1 VTARRKLIRVSLG
14 VAAGALVLGGVGG
27 AATGDNFILGQSN
40 TAGDQTSLT
49 GNLGAPVLRAVNTGT
64 AAALRGDAQNG
75 TGVNGTSVS
84 GTGQQGQSQAG
95 IGIVGQHTNTTGTNP
110 GVQGTTSSTDP
121 NGAGVVGRNT
131 GGGPGLKAIVNAG
144 VPPLAVNSDA
154 KVTSLNVDKLDGLDS
169 TAFWKLAGN
178 AGTSPGTDFLGTTDN
193 QALEL
198 KVNGGRALR
207 IEPDPTSPNLIGG
220 FFGNVVQAG
229 ADGATIGGGGRNFGQ
244 NVVSENFGTVGGGES
259 NVAGD
264 QDLNPTTAEGATVAG
279 GSENAAST
287 SFSTIGGGFINLAD
301 GAYSTVAGGTQNTAG
316 DEASAVLG
324 GSGNWAFGP
333 RSTVGGGLNN
343 QAFGSDATVA
353 GGVANLADGASSFVA
368 GNRNSAS
375 GASSVVA
382 GGGSNEA
389 SGIASAV
396 GGGIQNTA
404 SGTDSAIPGGF
415 LNVAGGDRS
424 FAAGTQAKAT
434 QDGSFVWGDRT
445 FTDLTAPGANT
456 FTVRA
461 TGGIW
466 LGTTSSPSIPAGR
479 FINTS
484 TGGYLSSAGAWTNS
498 SDRALKRDFRPI
510 DRRALLR
517 RLVRIPIESWSYK
530 AEEPRVRHIGPIAQD
545 FYSAFGL
552 GLDDKHIGTI
562 DEGGVALAAI
572 QGLYRQNQA
581 LRARVARL
589 ERIIA
594 KRTWEAR

>member
-1 VTARRKLIRVSLG
+1 VTARRNLSRVILAVS
-14 VAAGALVLGGVGG
+14 AGALVLGGVGG
-27 AATGDNFILGQSN
+27 AATGDNLVLGQSN
-40 TAGDQTSLT
+40 SAGDQTSLT

-95 IGIVGQHTNTTGTNP
+95 IGVVGQHTNTTGTNP

-144 VPPLAVNSDA
+144 APPLAVNSDA

-169 TAFWKLAGN
+169 TAFWKLTGN

-193 QALEL
+193 QPLEL
-198 KVNGGRALR
+198 KVNGARALR
-207 IEPDPTSPNLIGG
+207 IEPHATSPNLIGG
-220 FFGNVVQAG
+220 FSTNVVWA
-229 ADGATIGGGGRNFGQ
+229 AAEGATIAGGGHNLAE
-244 NVVSENFGTVGGGES
+244 NVVSEDFGTVGGGEN

-264 QDLNPTTAEGATVAG
+264 MDLDPATAEAATIAG
-279 GSENAAST
+279 GSDNAASM
-287 SFSTIGGGFINLAD
+287 SFSTIGGGLLNIAD
-301 GAYSTVAGGTQNTAG
+301 GAYSTVAGGAENDAG
-316 DEASAVLG
+316 GEASAVLG
-324 GSGNWAFGP
+324 GSGNWALGP
-333 RSTVGGGLNN
+333 RSTIGGGLDNE
-343 QAFGSDATVA
+343 AFGSDATVA
-353 GGVANLADGASSFVA
+353 GGVGNLADGGSSFVA

-382 GGGSNEA
+382 GGGSNTA

-396 GGGIQNTA
+396 GGGILNTA
-404 SGTDSAIPGGF
+404 SGTDSAVPGGF
-415 LNVAGGDRS
+415 QNVAGGDRS
-424 FAAGTQAKAT
+424 FAAGTQSKAT

-498 SDRALKRDFRPI
+498 SDRALKRDFRRV
-510 DRRALLR
+510 DRQGVLR
-517 RLVRIPIESWSYK
+517 RLARIPIQSWSYK
-530 AEEPRVRHIGPIAQD
+530 AEEPRVRHIGPTAQD

-581 LRARVARL
+581 LRARVAKL

-594 KRTWEAR
+594 KRTSEAR